1 MATNKTITLDALP
14 DVLFKKLA
22 ELKAAAGDAISSTMP
37 SREDAVRAARYSAA
51 AFEYIGLASAEFM
64 KVREPD
70 VWRFIKAA
78 GQQLDEYQ
86 TIASTSI
93 SQALRRIYKQEFDE
107 LKRLAGE
114 VAALQAGN
122 HEAVSGEDVEKMVSR
137 LNRIEERLAYIERHG
152 ISIAKESAEALG
164 LRKTSKEKL
173 GLLRQLVEI
182 NKELRSA

>member
-14 DVLFKKLA
+14 DVLLKKLA

-114 VAALQAGN
+114 VAALHGSR
-122 HEAVSGEDVEKMVSR
+122 EAVSGEDVEKMVSR